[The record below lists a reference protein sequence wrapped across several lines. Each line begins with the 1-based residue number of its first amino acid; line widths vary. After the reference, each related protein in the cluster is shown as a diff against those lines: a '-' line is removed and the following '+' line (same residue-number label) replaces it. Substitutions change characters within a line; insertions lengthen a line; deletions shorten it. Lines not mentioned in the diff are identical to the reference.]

1 MKVLPHP
8 GLPVLDV
15 WLPGDLPAAV
25 AGHTGDV
32 LEHLPQ
38 HQLLQRR
45 YGQRYG
51 TRASSGRLRGGFEIP
66 RVDLEISGQPTGF
79 KIKEKFNVMVPKFTC
94 NYPFRQLSILFCK
107 QLCM

>member
-45 YGQRYG
+45 YGQRCG
-51 TRASSGRLRGGFEIP
+51 PRASSGRLRGG
-66 RVDLEISGQPTGF
+66 S
-79 KIKEKFNVMVPKFTC
+79 KFPESIYR
-94 NYPFRQLSILFCK
+94 YPASQLASKSKKNLM
-107 QLCM
+107 LW

>member
-51 TRASSGRLRGGFEIP
+51 TRASSGRLRGGVRNSQSRFRDIRP
-66 RVDLEISGQPTGF
+66 ANWLQNQR
-79 KIKEKFNVMVPKFTC
+79 KI
-94 NYPFRQLSILFCK
+94 
-107 QLCM
+107 